1 MIYSDR
7 KTNPPACERLVLLWS
22 LSVLCCAFLF
32 LPRLHAQ
39 TEPALGDVAR
49 QARDQHKAEEQAGT
63 KTSDQAKHLAAEL
76 EQEDEEQP
84 PTGFAPYRS
93 REYRLWVPAPFSV
106 EGRDDNGELL
116 ATGSENG
123 VKTFVF
129 AANPISATASLGEV
143 EFNDLVRAFWRPYGG
158 LVCTKGQNFL
168 HRCSAGGRILGV
180 SIPSASVQFLQ
191 HESEIVPVIC
201 FHTYETL
208 VVSNGQRY
216 SREQLRFLQSE
227 NGAQL
232 ASARDCETV
241 FSSVRVREHEAADAK
256 PVSTPKSA
264 EKQTVALHNREVAL
278 DEGNTPSLGEVA
290 RETKRETTEQPTA
303 KHSFENDGDLNPAP
317 PGFRALSKTL
327 CGTTCWQESLF
338 VPASGKRL
346 DAGAYVVPLDDH
358 TFGVLAFGSGSFLAA
373 FTTVTNWIGKP
384 VPTGDEP
391 STRPIKI
398 NGEDATVE
406 RRRLSTKQEVWIE
419 THLSLLTPKT
429 NYQIACLAP
438 ENRLADMEPI
448 CTTVFDSLRLK

>member
-1 MIYSDR
+1 
-7 KTNPPACERLVLLWS
+7 
-22 LSVLCCAFLF
+22 
-32 LPRLHAQ
+32 
-39 TEPALGDVAR
+39 
-49 QARDQHKAEEQAGT
+49 
-63 KTSDQAKHLAAEL
+63 
-76 EQEDEEQP
+76 
-84 PTGFAPYRS
+84 
-93 REYRLWVPAPFSV
+93 
-106 EGRDDNGELL
+106 
-116 ATGSENG
+116 
-123 VKTFVF
+123 
-129 AANPISATASLGEV
+129 
-143 EFNDLVRAFWRPYGG
+143 
-158 LVCTKGQNFL
+158 
-168 HRCSAGGRILGV
+168 
-180 SIPSASVQFLQ
+180 
-191 HESEIVPVIC
+191 
-201 FHTYETL
+201 
-208 VVSNGQRY
+208 
-216 SREQLRFLQSE
+216 
-227 NGAQL
+227 
-232 ASARDCETV
+232 
-241 FSSVRVREHEAADAK
+241 
-256 PVSTPKSA
+256 
-264 EKQTVALHNREVAL
+264 
-278 DEGNTPSLGEVA
+278 VA

-317 PGFRALSKTL
+317 PGFRALSKKL